1 MLVFSPILSAEIS
14 TVNATN
20 DSQIKLQLTAKE
32 QAWLTA
38 HPNITF
44 GGGGIPGSDYIDV
57 ASGEIIGVGPD
68 YLRAIS
74 ELLGVKFNHVSNT
87 WAKAHEL
94 AEQKQIDGIRLLLRN
109 KEREKYLNFSEPYV
123 AMHHSV
129 FQRKGSEQF
138 RSLDELESQNIN
150 VGVLHCSYAET
161 YLRNTYPNL
170 QIIPYPIITDALKAL
185 VNHSVDAV
193 IATDTSAAQA
203 INDLMLASVEP
214 AMNIPGMEQMLH
226 VGVRKDWPEFI
237 PILNKAIKAIS
248 REKHTEIRSKWIATS
263 RINKLDLA
271 LTDAE
276 KNWLAQNHT
285 VQVRVIHFPP
295 FQTIGKEGPAGI
307 SVDYLKLIGNRTG
320 VKFEFV
326 VHNDTCQQALKRL
339 SNLQGPDLIQCIKRT
354 PDRAHRVS
362 FSKDYLSSPQVIYV
376 SSSSTYIH
384 GIEYLSGMR
393 IAVPGETEVHK
404 LLVQQY
410 PDINL
415 MLFETDRQ
423 ALQAVAFGRADA
435 YIGNLALS
443 TFLIS
448 EQGFVNLKVAAPS
461 PFGDHVFAFANRQDW
476 PELSS
481 IINKGLDT
489 ITSLEKIEIRNKYT
503 PIVYEHTEAGV
514 ILKWL
519 VIIGGVASAIVFLF
533 VFWNKS
539 LKQQVRQRTAELKS
553 INQSLKLE
561 ITERKQAETLL
572 KENKKNL
579 LDAQSMAH
587 MGNWSWEIKH
597 NQIIWSDEVY
607 RIFGVEL
614 GEHISYEKLMEI
626 IHPEDRDYHNAH
638 TAAWLENKGGKPF
651 EYRIVLPDN
660 TIRYIQG
667 VGEVVCDESGEQ
679 VKMHGTL
686 QDITER
692 KLAEIALSK
701 SEVQYRNLVDNS
713 LVGVF
718 NVNLNGEFIYVNA
731 AMAQM
736 YEFDSTEQMLAES
749 SINRW
754 VDLQQREQLL
764 VTLKEQGSVS
774 NFEAQTITRAG
785 RHIFVLFSVKLID
798 DVISGMVMDISEKKQ
813 AEDKLSLSE
822 EKFYRVFQASPAA
835 IVISDISSGEFV
847 DANKA
852 FENNFGYNRDDVV
865 GKGFM
870 EIDIWKKP
878 EDRERLFPQYL
889 KQRTLYLPELEVL
902 KKSGETA
909 IVEIH
914 FTLIRIK
921 DRDLSYASFIDITER
936 KRVESKLNQ
945 YQQRLKSLAVKLTL
959 AEEQERRRIAEDLHD
974 HVGQSLALTRLQLAA
989 ARKDLPTNKTQDAQL
1004 EDVSQ
1009 SLLKA
1014 IQDTRHLIFEL
1025 SSPSLNELGLSA
1037 AIGEWMEEQLLNK
1050 YGIQVKLIDLTRDLS
1065 LPPDLRA
1072 LLFRNT
1078 RELLTNII
1086 KHAQAKSVSVFMEQA
1101 GAELMI
1107 TIQDD
1112 GVGFDTARL
1121 VQDNQANKGFGLF
1134 SVQERMTD
1142 LGGKLEIISQP
1153 GTGSKLVLH
1162 LPVAPDFIE
1171 QV

>member
-1 MLVFSPILSAEIS
+1 LCTLMLVFSPILSAEIS
-14 TVNATN
+14 TVNATK

-44 GGGGIPGSDYIDV
+44 GGGGIPGSDYTDAV
-57 ASGEIIGVGPD
+57 SGEIIGVGPD

-74 ELLGVKFNHVSNT
+74 ELLGVQFNHVSNT

-109 KEREKYLNFSEPYV
+109 KAREKYLNFSEPYV
-123 AMHHSV
+123 AMQHSV
-129 FQRKGSEQF
+129 FQRKGSEKF
-138 RSLDELESQNIN
+138 RSLDELESENIKI
-150 VGVLHCSYAET
+150 GVLHRSYAET
-161 YLRNTYPNL
+161 HLRNTYPNL
-170 QIIPYPIITDALKAL
+170 QIVTYPIVTAALKAL

-193 IATDTSAAQA
+193 IATDTSAAQV

-214 AMNIPGMEQMLH
+214 VMNIPGMEQMLH

-263 RINKLDLA
+263 RANKFDLA

-276 KNWLAQNHT
+276 KDWLAQSHT
-285 VQVRVIHFPP
+285 VQVGVIHLPP
-295 FQTIGKEGPAGI
+295 YQIIGKQGPAGI
-307 SVDYLKLIGNRTG
+307 SVDYLKLIAKRTG
-320 VKFEFV
+320 VKLEFV
-326 VHNDTCQQALKRL
+326 VQNDTCQQSFQRL
-339 SNLQGPDLIQCIKRT
+339 SNLQGPELIQCVQRT
-354 PDRAHRVS
+354 PEKEHSAS
-362 FSKDYLSSPQVIYV
+362 FSKDYISSPRVIYV
-376 SSSSTYIH
+376 SNNSQYIH
-384 GIEYLSGMR
+384 GIEDLSGKT
-393 IAVPGETEVHK
+393 IAVPDKTEVHK

-415 MLFETDRQ
+415 KLSETDLQ
-423 ALQAVAFGRADA
+423 ALQAVAFGHADA
-435 YIGNLALS
+435 YIGNLVLS

-448 EQGFVNLKVAAPS
+448 EQGLVNLKVASPS
-461 PFGDHVFAFANRQDW
+461 PFGDNAFAFANRLEW

-489 ITSLEKIEIRNKYT
+489 ITSSEKTEIRNKYT
-503 PIVYEHTEAGV
+503 PIVYEHTEAVV
-514 ILKWL
+514 IVKWL
-519 VIIGGVASAIVFLF
+519 LIIGGVASAIVLLLM
-533 VFWNKS
+533 FWNKS
-539 LKQQVRQRTAELKS
+539 LKQKVRQRTVELKS
-553 INQSLKLE
+553 INQSLQLE
-561 ITERKQAETLL
+561 IAERKQAEALL
-572 KENKKNL
+572 NESKKNL

-587 MGNWSWEIKH
+587 IGNWSWEIKS
-597 NQIIWSDEVY
+597 NKITWSDEVY
-607 RIFGVEL
+607 RIYGVEL
-614 GEHISYEKLMEI
+614 GEHISYEKLMGI
-626 IHPEDRDYHNAH
+626 IHPEDRDYHNAQ
-638 TAAWLENKGGKPF
+638 TAAWLENNGGEPF

-660 TIRYIQG
+660 TIRYILG
-667 VGEVVCDESGEQ
+667 VGEVAYDESGEQ

-701 SEVQYRNLVDNS
+701 NEVKYRSLVDNS

-718 NVNLNGEFIYVNA
+718 NTNLDGEFIYVNT

-736 YEFDSTEQMLAES
+736 YEFDSIDQMLSEKT
-749 SINRW
+749 INRW

-764 VTLKEQGSVS
+764 ATLQAQGSVS
-774 NFEAQTITRAG
+774 NFEAQTITRTG
-785 RHIFVLFSVKLID
+785 KHIFVMFSVKLTD
-798 DVISGMVMDISEKKQ
+798 DIISGMVMNITEKKQ

-870 EIDIWKKP
+870 EIDIWKNP

-921 DRDLSYASFIDITER
+921 DHDLSYASFIDITER

-945 YQQRLKSLAVKLTL
+945 YQQRLKSLAVQLTL

-1078 RELLTNII
+1078 RELLSNII
-1086 KHAQAKSVSVFMEQA
+1086 KHAQATSVSVFMEQV
-1101 GAELMI
+1101 GAELVI

-1121 VQDNQANKGFGLF
+1121 VQGNQADKGFGLF

-1153 GTGSKLVLH
+1153 GIGSKLVLY
-1162 LPVAPDFIE
+1162 LPVVP
-1171 QV
+1171 V